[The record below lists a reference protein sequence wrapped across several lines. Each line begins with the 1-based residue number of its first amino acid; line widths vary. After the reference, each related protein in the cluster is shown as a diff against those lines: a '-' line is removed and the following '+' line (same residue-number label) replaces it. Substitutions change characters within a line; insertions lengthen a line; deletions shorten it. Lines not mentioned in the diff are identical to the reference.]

1 VSVKNLD
8 VLFNPKRIAVIGADD
23 DASSIGYN
31 IFRNLLG
38 QGFKGS
44 VYPVNSQYESVQGV
58 EAYPKITD
66 ITKDIDLAIIAV
78 PPDEIIPVLEECG
91 QKGVKGSII
100 FCPDFKNRVN
110 DLQLTLKN
118 LIQISSK
125 YNIRIL
131 GPDSLGFIRPKNR
144 LNASLFP
151 QIPPQG
157 NIAFIVQSVT
167 LSTTLLDLAVNK
179 NIGCSFFISVG
190 TKVDIKFADL
200 IDYLGVDPETRAII
214 LYIESIKNGRRF
226 MTAVRSFASSKPIIV
241 IKPGK
246 FDISAQVALTHSG
259 FIAGE
264 DKVYDAAFKRAG
276 VIRVDEILDLFYVAE
291 SLAKQSRPKG
301 NRLAIIT
308 NSGGPAIIAVDNLIR
323 FDGQLAVFNHD
334 TIQSIQSNLKAI
346 KIIQNPLDLFFEA
359 PPEEYH
365 TAVKLCLKD
374 SNVDGL
380 LVIHTPSY
388 SSDPRKVAQ
397 AVVSAAR
404 SYPYKPT
411 FTLWM
416 GEEQVHDAREFLNTQ
431 GIPTFTTPE
440 QAIRSF
446 IYMYRYEHN
455 LNLLLEVPEVILKD
469 FEPNEDNA
477 EEIIKNASN
486 EKRLILNF
494 NEVKEILSSYGI
506 PVVPTHIVKNE
517 EEAIKTAETIGYPVA
532 LKIDSQKIIHKL
544 EYGGVLLNLKDQISV
559 KKAYQQL
566 QTLAIFLKDP
576 HANVII
582 QPMIVEHGYELA
594 IGVKKDPTFGSVIIF
609 GTGGELFE
617 IVEDF
622 SIGLPPLNQ
631 ALARQMMAETK
642 IYKYLQTQ
650 KRYSSSLKH
659 LEEILVRLSHLVIHF
674 PHIKELDIN
683 PFFLTEENGFVLDA
697 SIILEADV
705 LEGFQPIRGDFC
717 PPHLSICPYPDQY
730 IDIFKLKDGTSVI
743 IRPIRPEDKPLIE
756 ELLKASSEETLMMR
770 FFRKTPDIPHEQIIR
785 FCHVDYDRELAFVA
799 TIREGN
805 RERIIGDVRM
815 SKQPDLE
822 NAEMA
827 VFVGD
832 RWQGQGVGKTL
843 CLHCLRIAK
852 ELGIKRMWMEILKTN
867 IKMLKNAE
875 RLGFKQTS
883 SDEDSVRV
891 ALDLQDID
899 FQKVLSVRDN

>member
-1 VSVKNLD
+1 MSVKNLD
-8 VLFNPKRIAVIGADD
+8 MLFNPQKIAVIGADD
-23 DASSIGYN
+23 DSSSIGYN
-31 IFRNLLG
+31 VFKNLLG
-38 QGFKGS
+38 QGFKGT
-44 VYPVNSQYESVQGV
+44 VYPVNPKYESVQGI

-66 ITKDIDLAIIAV
+66 INKNIDLAILAV
-78 PPDEIIPVLEECG
+78 APDEIIPALEECG
-91 QKGVKGSII
+91 QKGVKGVVI
-100 FCPDFKNRVN
+100 FCPDFKNRIE
-110 DLQLTLKN
+110 DLQLTLNK
-118 LIQISSK
+118 LTSISKK
-125 YNIRIL
+125 YSLRIL

-144 LNASLFP
+144 LNVSLFP

-167 LSTTLLDLAVNK
+167 LSTTLLDLALSK
-179 NIGCSFFISVG
+179 NIGCSYFISVG

-241 IKPGK
+241 VKPGK

-259 FIAGE
+259 FMAGE

-276 VIRVDEILDLFYVAE
+276 VIRVEEILDLFYVAE
-291 SLAKQSRPKG
+291 SLAKQQRPKG

-308 NSGGPAIIAVDNLIR
+308 NSGGPTVIAVDNLLR
-323 FDGQLAVFNHD
+323 FEGQLAVFNHD
-334 TIQSIQSNLKAI
+334 TIQSIQSTLKNI
-346 KIIQNPLDLFFEA
+346 KVIQNPLDLFFEA
-359 PPEEYH
+359 TPEEYH
-365 TAVKLCLKD
+365 NAVKLCLKD
-374 SNVDGL
+374 NNVDGV

-388 SSDPRKVAQ
+388 STNSEEIAK

-404 SYPYKPT
+404 VYPYKPT

-416 GEEQVHDAREFLNTQ
+416 GEEKVHDAREFLNSQ
-431 GIPTFTTPE
+431 GIPTFNTPE

-446 IYMYRYEHN
+446 IYMYRYDYN

-469 FEPNEDNA
+469 FEPNEDKA
-477 EEIIKNASN
+477 EDIIKNASE

-494 NEVKEILSSYGI
+494 KEVKEILSSYGI
-506 PVVPTHIVKNE
+506 PVVPTHVANNE
-517 EEAIKTAETIGYPVA
+517 EEAIQFAEKIRYPVA

-544 EYGGVLLNLKDQISV
+544 EHGGVILNLKDQAAV
-559 KKAYQQL
+559 KKAYHQL
-566 QTLAIFLKDP
+566 QTLSEFLKDP
-576 HANVII
+576 HASVIV
-582 QPMIVEHGYELA
+582 QPMIIEHGYELV

-609 GTGGELFE
+609 GTGGELLE
-617 IVEDF
+617 VVEDY

-631 ALARQMMAETK
+631 ALAKQMMAETK
-642 IYKYLQTQ
+642 IYKYLQMQ
-650 KRYSSSLKH
+650 KNFSNSLKY

-683 PFFLTEENGFVLDA
+683 PFFLTENEGFVLDA
-697 SIILEADV
+697 GIILEAEI
-705 LEGFQPIRGDFC
+705 LEGFYPVRGDFC

-730 IDIFKLKDGTSVI
+730 IDLFKLKDGTSVI

-756 ELLKASSEETLMMR
+756 ELLKSSSEETLMLR
-770 FFRKTPDIPHEQIIR
+770 FFRKTPDMPHEQLVR

-805 RERIIGDVRM
+805 RERIIGDVRII
-815 SKQPDLE
+815 KQPDLE

-852 ELGIKRMWMEILKTN
+852 ELGIKRMWMEILKSN
-867 IKMLKNAE
+867 NKMLNNAVK
-875 RLGFKQTS
+875 LGFKPVS
-883 SDEDSVRV
+883 SDEDSVKV
-891 ALDLQDID
+891 ALDLLESDL
-899 FQKVLSVRDN
+899 QKTYY

>member
-1 VSVKNLD
+1 MSVKNLD
-8 VLFNPKRIAVIGADD
+8 ALFNPQRIAVIGADD
-23 DASSIGYN
+23 DPTSIGYN
-31 IFRNLLG
+31 VFKNLLG
-38 QGFKGS
+38 QGFKGT
-44 VYPVNSQYESVQGV
+44 VYPINPSYESVQGI
-58 EAYPKITD
+58 EAYSKITD
-66 ITKDIDLAIIAV
+66 INKDIDLAILAIA
-78 PPDEIIPVLEECG
+78 PEKITPALEECG
-91 QKGVKGSII
+91 HRGVKGALI
-100 FCPDFKNRVN
+100 FCPDFKNRID
-110 DLQLTLKN
+110 DLQLHLKN
-118 LIQISSK
+118 LASISKK
-125 YNIRIL
+125 YSIRIL
-131 GPDSLGFIRPKNR
+131 GPDSLGFIRPKIR

-151 QIPPQG
+151 HIPPEG

-167 LSTTLLDLAVNK
+167 LSTTLLDLARSK
-179 NIGCSFFISVG
+179 NIGCSYFISVG

-200 IDYLGVDPETRAII
+200 IDYLGVDTDTRAII

-226 MTAVRSFASSKPIIV
+226 MTAVRSFASSKPIII

-246 FDISAQVALTHSG
+246 FDVSAQVALTHSG

-291 SLAKQSRPKG
+291 SLAKQQRPKG

-308 NSGGPAIIAVDNLIR
+308 NSGSSSVTAVDNLIR
-323 FDGQLAVFNHD
+323 FDGQLATFDFD
-334 TIQSIQSNLKAI
+334 TVQSLQTSVKSVKL
-346 KIIQNPLDLFFEA
+346 IQNPLDLLFEA
-359 PPEEYH
+359 SPEDYH
-365 TAVKLCLKD
+365 NAVKICLKD
-374 SNVDGL
+374 SNVDGV

-388 SSDPRKVAQ
+388 SSNPLEIAK
-397 AVVSAAR
+397 AVVYSAR

-416 GEEQVHDAREFLNTQ
+416 GEEKVHDAREFLNSQ

-446 IYMYRYEHN
+446 IYMYRYDYN
-455 LNLLLEVPEVILKD
+455 LKLLLEVPEVILKD
-469 FEPNEDNA
+469 FEPNEDKA
-477 EEIIKNASN
+477 EDIIKNASE

-494 NEVKEILSSYGI
+494 FEVKEILLSYGI
-506 PVVPTHIVKNE
+506 PVVPTYVAHNE
-517 EEAIKTAETIGYPVA
+517 NEAIQLAEKIGYPVA

-544 EYGGVLLNLKDQISV
+544 EHGGVILNLKEETAIR
-559 KKAYQQL
+559 KAYQQL
-566 QTLAIFLKDP
+566 QTLSVSLKDP
-576 HANVII
+576 HASVIV
-582 QPMIVEHGYELA
+582 QPMIIKHGYELM

-609 GTGGELFE
+609 GTGGELLE
-617 IVEDF
+617 VVEDY

-631 ALARQMMAETK
+631 SLAKQMMAETK

-650 KRYSSSLKH
+650 KRFQNSLKY

-683 PFFLTEENGFVLDA
+683 PFFLTEDNGFVLDA
-697 SIILEADV
+697 GIILEADV
-705 LEGFQPIRGDFC
+705 LEGFHTIRGDFC

-756 ELLKASSEETLMMR
+756 ELLKSSSEETLMMR
-770 FFRKTPDIPHEQIIR
+770 FFRKTPDIPQEQLVR
-785 FCHVDYDRELAFVA
+785 LCHVDYDRELAFVA
-799 TIREGN
+799 TIREGG

-843 CLHCLRIAK
+843 CLHCLKVAK

-867 IKMLKNAE
+867 SRMLNNAST
-875 RLGFKQTS
+875 LGFKPVS
-883 SDEDSVRV
+883 SSEDS
-891 ALDLQDID
+891 L
-899 FQKVLSVRDN
+899 KVVLEL